1 MIFADSTTSTRRA
14 ERDGSRNELTCGN
27 FFNPTSPSF
36 LGGGIGQTIAEVGL
50 GAFGFPIAAAG
61 IGAAAG
67 AGSGGF
73 QGALLGGLQGYGAGS
88 LGGTAADNIGSFGN
102 WLEGTQPPAPVSTGV
117 PSMNA
122 PIAGEL
128 AAGGGIPAENVGAGQ
143 IVPNTPDV
151 YSAPYSA
158 PPPVTGTPLPALPAF
173 SSPQQQQGG
182 GAQDSAS
189 PTLTPSAPPAPP
201 AASPVTPG
209 ADIAPVAQQLA
220 TNPMQI
226 GNTNTPWFSGAQPGD
241 PSFSFAGAGTG
252 GVSIPSAASGADP
265 SLWQQLQNMM
275 PSKATMGTIN
285 TVGNLGSTA
294 YGLYNANQIRQQ
306 AQRLDAMA
314 PYRAGYAAQLAQLNA
329 NPGSVTSLP
338 GYQFGMD
345 QGSQALQRAAA
356 AQGYTGSGNAQ
367 IALQQYGQNYANQ
380 YLQQQQQ
387 YLAALAGGSNPAA
400 VQGTALAAQLA
411 GQSLG
416 SLGYGLNR
424 QYGATP

>member
-122 PIAGEL
+122 PIAG
-128 AAGGGIPAENVGAGQ
+128 GIPAENVGAGQ
-143 IVPNTPDV
+143 IVPNTPNV

-182 GAQDSAS
+182 GAPDSAS

-201 AASPVTPG
+201 PSSPVTPG
-209 ADIAPVAQQLA
+209 SAIQPVAAQLA
-220 TNPMQI
+220 SSAGGPGAMPWS
-226 GNTNTPWFSGAQPGD
+226 TPTVGAPD
-241 PSFSFAGAGTG
+241 FSFATQGTTG
-252 GVSIPSAASGADP
+252 LNLPSAASGADP
-265 SLWQQLQNMM
+265 SIWQSIQQLM
-275 PSKATMGTIN
+275 PDKSTMGTIN
-285 TVGNLGSTA
+285 TLGNVGSSL
-294 YGLYNANQIRQQ
+294 YGMYNANQIRQQ
-306 AQRLDAMA
+306 AQGLDAMA

-387 YLAALAGGSNPAA
+387 YLAGLAGGSNPAS
-400 VQGTALAAQLA
+400 VQGTAIAAQLA

-424 QYGATP
+424 NTVQ